1 VSSEIVR
8 LLARDDADIHQVV
21 REFQSAFNSVL
32 ARSLEELARNRAHLP
47 LLARRTLAGADPF
60 SLQQFALRG
69 AKRIRP
75 LIFCC
80 GYLCLN
86 DQETDAVLRASVAI
100 ELLQTGLL
108 IHDDVI
114 DRSRERRHG
123 RTMHLLWE
131 EYFQQERYRSR
142 YDRAAEHFGLAM
154 ALLTGDISSALA
166 YEMLLSA
173 DFPPE
178 QKLRAVETFS
188 DVIVRVAV
196 GELLDVDLSLKP
208 LNGLGEDEIL
218 KIYELKT
225 AGYTTEG
232 PLQIGAALGGATDAQ
247 LHLLSKYAVPLGV
260 AFQIQDDILG
270 MFGGRLDIGK
280 DEGSDLLE
288 AKRTPLLLWA
298 WQESRPTE
306 RARLESLLQTV
317 EEARREL
324 NFVRELFVR
333 TGAFQRA
340 QELVAAHLSQ
350 VRESL
355 REIESEFGVNA
366 ARLLRKIAS
375 YIETREDYKGAL
387 ERYAAI
393 INR

>member
-1 VSSEIVR
+1 
-8 LLARDDADIHQVV
+8 
-21 REFQSAFNSVL
+21 
-32 ARSLEELARNRAHLP
+32 
-47 LLARRTLAGADPF
+47 
-60 SLQQFALRG
+60 
-69 AKRIRP
+69 
-75 LIFCC
+75 
-80 GYLCLN
+80 
-86 DQETDAVLRASVAI
+86 
-100 ELLQTGLL
+100 
-108 IHDDVI
+108 
-114 DRSRERRHG
+114 
-123 RTMHLLWE
+123 
-131 EYFQQERYRSR
+131 
-142 YDRAAEHFGLAM
+142 EHFGLAM